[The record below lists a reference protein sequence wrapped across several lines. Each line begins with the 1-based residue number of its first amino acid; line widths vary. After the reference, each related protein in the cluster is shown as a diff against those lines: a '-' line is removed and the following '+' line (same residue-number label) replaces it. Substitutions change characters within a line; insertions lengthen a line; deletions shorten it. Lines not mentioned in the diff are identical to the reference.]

1 MSISELQW
9 IVGTALALTAA
20 MAAIAVGSFRAMGNK
35 LDAAVGQLR
44 QSMQQQ
50 ETYMKNGDDA
60 LHDRVNRLRQDVSD
74 NYVRRVDLDGHLK
87 RIDDTMKEVRDD
99 QKKLIETVTLLT
111 VGGGVRKR
119 PQRRA
124 ATSS

>member
-1 MSISELQW
+1 MTVAELQW
-9 IVGTALALTAA
+9 LVG
-20 MAAIAVGSFRAMGNK
+20 IAVTAVIAVASVAIGAFRAMSGRLESAMGRMEK
-35 LDAAVGQLR
+35 AV
-44 QSMQQQ
+44 
-50 ETYMKNGDDA
+50 KDGDDH
-60 LHDRVNRLRQDVSD
+60 LHERVNRLRQDVSD

-99 QKKLIETVTLLT
+99 QKKLIERVTLLT
-111 VGGGVRKR
+111 AGGGVRKR